1 MFLTRFSLR
10 NPAALFILTLL
21 VAFGGIYAGAQLKM
35 ETMPDVSIPILSV
48 ISIYPGASPEDVEE
62 QVSVPI
68 EKAVRGLDGVKNVY
82 ANSVEGVSVV
92 VLEYAFSKDLDEAKR
107 EVEEALANVALPD
120 AVKPP
125 SVSRLS
131 FGSFPVAILTVSMP
145 AEKAHKLAA
154 TVNESLVPA
163 LRGIPGVAAVEAS
176 GLPPKTVLIRLKPD
190 KLKQYGLTASQV
202 VQQLQAN
209 NLTFPVG
216 KVNLGGIDHPIRV
229 GDTFASLD
237 QLKALY
243 IPIFPNPSA
252 AMAEGL
258 KGVQEGFH
266 ALGGAVGQ
274 LGQGMGQLAQGVGT
288 LGQSVGLLQ
297 AQVQLLATLN
307 QAQGALF
314 ALQEQAGKL
323 QLQLANP
330 ALSDAERRQL
340 EGQLAQ
346 LRRQIAVQQEVAKQL
361 AAKINALAQQNAA
374 TLNRLGRGAA
384 PANRMPPS
392 VAPPSPTRAQMT
404 TPKTLK
410 VVPLGDIA
418 DIGFAESDVE
428 SLTRTDAKPS
438 VLLQIYKSPDANT
451 VAVTDAVKEKIA
463 EWNGNGEGLTVVP
476 FFNAGDPIKESVFM
490 MVNKAFLGALFTTLV
505 IYLFLRHARSTLI
518 AVVSIPLS
526 VLIAAIL
533 LHQMGI
539 TVNVMTLGGLTV
551 AIGRVVDD
559 SIVVIENIYRRLRQA
574 APHERNVALLLDAT
588 REVAGPITS
597 STLTTVAV
605 FLPLGLV
612 SGVIGRIFEPFA
624 YTVVA
629 ALLASLLVAVTVV
642 PMLAKNLMLSSRD
655 ARPHRESAL
664 ADAYRRVLAWSL
676 GHKAFVLSTAF
687 LLFLAS
693 LALMRFIDTAF
704 VPSGKEKL
712 LSVKLDLP
720 PGTNLHQTSA
730 RSLVLERM
738 LLRDPDVARVT
749 AIIGTSSEA
758 RKRSAGQENSGPNT
772 SQIFVQLKEEA
783 DVEQALARVRRQ
795 MGALAKANEKIVV
808 REVNFNAPTQGQAE
822 VIVSGPTLAVIK
834 PVAEAIMKKMAAIPE
849 LVNVTS
855 NLQEA
860 KPEIVVT
867 VDPKKAAQYGLSEAQ
882 VAGAIQEVVAPR
894 EAGEVTFGGVRYDL
908 LVQTGDEPPASVDA
922 LRNLSISTPTGR
934 EVRVGE
940 VAQVAVKPG
949 PVALLR
955 LNGEPY
961 VSVKADIT
969 TQATGS
975 VLATL
980 QRELATLSLPQGVQV
995 KMGGE
1000 SQQQKEAF
1008 SQLGVAMVV
1017 AVGAVYFVMV
1027 VTFGELLAPFAI
1039 LFSLPFAV
1047 TGGLLGL
1054 FLTGQPLSVSAMIGA
1069 LMLIGIVVTNAI
1081 VLIDRVKKNEA
1092 AGMGTRD
1099 ALLEA
1104 GSTRLRP
1111 ILMTAIAT
1119 VLAMSP
1125 LALGLEGSALISQ
1138 GLAVVVIGGLTTS
1151 TLLTL
1156 VVVPLMYDALT
1167 RIRSRV
1173 RRNVAVGVR
1182 G

>member
-10 NPAALFILTLL
+10 NPAALLILTLL

-48 ISIYPGASPEDVEE
+48 ISIYPGASPEDVEK

-92 VLEYAFSKDLDEAKR
+92 VLEYAFGKDLDEAKR

-190 KLKQYGLTASQV
+190 KLKQYGFTASQV

-216 KVNLGGIDHPIRV
+216 KANLGGIDHPIRV

-330 ALSDAERRQL
+330 ALSDEERRQL

-361 AAKINALAQQNAA
+361 AAKINELSQQNAA
-374 TLNRLGRGAA
+374 TLNRLGKGSV
-384 PANRMPPS
+384 PAGNMPQP
-392 VAPPSPTRAQMT
+392 VAPPSSTRTNASE
-404 TPKTLK
+404 TLK
-410 VVPLGDIA
+410 VVSLGDIA
-418 DIGFAESDVE
+418 EIGFAESDVE
-428 SLTRTDAKPS
+428 SLTRTDAQPS

-476 FFNAGDPIKESVFM
+476 FFNAGDPIKESVFT

-624 YTVVA
+624 YTVVV

-642 PMLAKNLMLSSRD
+642 PMLAKSVMLSSRD
-655 ARPHRESAL
+655 DRPHRESAL
-664 ADAYRRVLAWSL
+664 AAAYRRVLAWSL

-693 LALMRFIDTAF
+693 LALMRFVDTAF

-808 REVNFNAPTQGQAE
+808 REVNFNAPIQGQAE
-822 VIVSGPTLAVIK
+822 VIVSGPTLAAIK

-882 VAGAIQEVVAPR
+882 MAGAIQEVVTPR
-894 EAGEVTFGGVRYDL
+894 EAGEVTIGGVRYAL

-1092 AGMGTRD
+1092 AGMATRE

-1156 VVVPLMYDALT
+1156 VVVPLMYDALM